1 MKFIPQLRS
10 GSILAHSQCVSQRGA
25 TIGVDTRQRPALGD
39 KAVRYKRYPVFW
51 LTAKSS
57 SWSSAGIGRT
67 LLRRISQAGS
77 GDSGQTLPRAEKVH
91 PRGLSEPGRMKLWK
105 FFGVL
110 GAALGTLAALDD
122 SWQTDAELMTP
133 PVHYVSPWYVSPN
146 ADFLWVIALILGSG
160 CWVMARRAKD
170 AAAGPD

>member
-1 MKFIPQLRS
+1 
-10 GSILAHSQCVSQRGA
+10 
-25 TIGVDTRQRPALGD
+25 
-39 KAVRYKRYPVFW
+39 
-51 LTAKSS
+51 
-57 SWSSAGIGRT
+57 
-67 LLRRISQAGS
+67 
-77 GDSGQTLPRAEKVH
+77 
-91 PRGLSEPGRMKLWK
+91 MKLWK